1 VSVQNQHLI
10 NDIRGHLGNVP
21 RGAVIDPL
29 QEVAELAYCYSCEE
43 SGVRELF
50 RSEARLRGVILVD
63 D

>member
-1 VSVQNQHLI
+1 
-10 NDIRGHLGNVP
+10 
-21 RGAVIDPL
+21 L